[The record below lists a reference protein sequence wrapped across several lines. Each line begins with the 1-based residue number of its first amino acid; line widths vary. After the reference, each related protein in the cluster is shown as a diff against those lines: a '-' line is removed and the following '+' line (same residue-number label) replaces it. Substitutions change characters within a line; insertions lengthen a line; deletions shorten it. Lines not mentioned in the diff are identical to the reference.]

1 MLLMDDLV
9 ESELDDISQRQVTL
23 KEAVRPKVLYR
34 AVVDRYG
41 VLVEMHALIADM
53 IVEKQKRSVTV
64 DATSASCK
72 NN

>member
-41 VLVEMHALIADM
+41 VLVEMHALH
-53 IVEKQKRSVTV
+53 
-64 DATSASCK
+64 
-72 NN
+72 